1 MKRIFTLIASVFV
14 MGTNAQ
20 TYTWTNADNDND
32 FENPNNWNPMPM
44 FGFPS
49 AGESVIFDG
58 TVSNANCNLPND
70 NTLNLISMLA
80 SYTGVVNASAI
91 NLDIVNLNLAGGTL
105 SAPSGTLKSTHG
117 TLQQVGSGVFTN
129 NGGTVEHEIIN
140 TTVRNVNGTFN
151 FNNYALTV
159 TGSGNRTINF
169 NGSSTCANLS
179 FNNAATNLS
188 IRGTVNVTGNL
199 VLGGTSTSAAPN
211 NTGTIVFTGAGN
223 HTITGTGSALQ
234 SPIGRITFNTTGS
247 LTMSGNLTLAQNT
260 NGGIWT
266 TTNLGGI
273 NANNSTVTFGNTST
287 VTAGNSSTTRA
298 CFDNISIPTGS
309 TMILSGSSQVNV
321 TGNITNDGTLT
332 SNTGLIRLTGSTQ
345 ALSGTSTTT
354 LNALEVVTGGNK
366 TISSPLRILD
376 SIKVGVGTLAAG
388 GNVRLISTSS
398 LKGRIAEITGGGSIS
413 GNVTVET
420 FALGGTTDWA
430 VLGGSG
436 VNGLSFN
443 SWYGQ
448 IPMAIEG
455 SATDQ
460 TSTGGNYFESVQG
473 WNEADAYGYDTT
485 IVVGS
490 SIVSGKGYWVYLG
503 DALGSTGAIT
513 YNVTGSVVQGNV
525 SIPLTN
531 SAQTGFNLIANPY
544 ASPIS
549 WTRLRNG
556 NASVANAIYIYN
568 ADIGTTTSFAGGVS
582 SHGPGVGAQ
591 DDIPM
596 GQGFYVQAT
605 ANTNLTAQESNKVS
619 NNTGADQLLKTAKV
633 NQSNV
638 GEVFWLNFTGANDYD
653 KTAIRFHSGASNLFD
668 LEADAHKFYSSP
680 GYIGYPGVWT
690 KRTAIATKL
699 GNEEYSINSVN
710 PHTSSPIVMDVIT
723 RPYQSGVYTIS
734 AEGLENVT
742 SQNCLMLRD
751 KVTNT
756 IHDLR
761 SGDYTFNISDTTIA
775 ARFELTVCGTNYVAN
790 VASVNAENLVTIGQD
805 KNAAYVNLSFPNVTD
820 ATISVT
826 DILGRKVISDIKVRT
841 DKETVKL
848 DLPVNNEVLMITVTT
863 NEDRITKK
871 LVR

>member
-1 MKRIFTLIASVFV
+1 MKKIFILMFILISSF
-14 MGTNAQ
+14 GIAQ
-20 TYTWTNADNDND
+20 TYTWTNADMDND
-32 FENPNNWNPMPM
+32 FENPNNWNPVPM

-49 AGESVIFDG
+49 AGETVVFDG
-58 TVSNANCNLPND
+58 TVSNANCNMPND
-70 NTLNLISMLA
+70 NTLNLINMLA
-80 SYTGVVNASAI
+80 SYTGVLDASGI

-105 SAPSGTLKSTHG
+105 SAPTGTLKSLHG
-117 TLQQVGSGVFTN
+117 TIQQVGAGVFTN
-129 NGGTVEHEIIN
+129 NGGTVEHEVIN
-140 TTVRNVNGTFN
+140 STVRSVNGTFN
-151 FNNYALTV
+151 FGTYKFLSS
-159 TGSGNRTINF
+159 GSAGNRTINF
-169 NGSSTCANLS
+169 NGSSTAQNLILNPSTYS
-179 FNNAATNLS
+179 FSLRGS
-188 IRGTVNVTGNL
+188 INVTDRL
-199 VLGGTSTSAAPN
+199 DLLGSSTVAAPN
-211 NTGTIVFTGAGN
+211 NTGSIVFTGATTK
-223 HTITGTGSALQ
+223 TITGTTNPLEN
-234 SPIGRITFNTTGS
+234 RISRIVFNGTGDVV
-247 LTMSGNLTLAQNT
+247 MSGNLTVA
-260 NGGIWT
+260 NGWSVAAIGA
-266 TTNLGGI
+266 LSAG
-273 NANNSTVTFGNTST
+273 SSLVTFVGTPTIGAGNT
-287 VTAGNSSTTRA
+287 TATRA
-298 CFDNISIPTGS
+298 KFHSISVPTG
-309 TMILSGSSQVNV
+309 TTLSITGSGQIDVEDD
-321 TGNITNDGTLT
+321 ITNNGTLNT
-332 SNTGLIRLTGSTQ
+332 NTGLIRLTGSGVQ
-345 ALSGTSTTT
+345 SLSGSSTYTI
-354 LNALEVVTGGNK
+354 NALEITGSGNK
-366 TISSPLRILD
+366 TMASQVRILD
-376 SIKVGVGTLAAG
+376 SVKVGVGTLATG

-398 LKGRIAEITGGGSIS
+398 LKGRIAEITGGGSVS

-430 VLGGSG
+430 VLGGCG
-436 VNGLSFN
+436 VNGLTFN

-448 IPMAIEG
+448 IPMSIEG

-460 TSTGGNYFESVQG
+460 TSAGGNYFESVQG
-473 WNEADAYGYDTT
+473 WNEADGYGYDTT
-485 IVVGS
+485 IVVTS
-490 SIVSGKGYWVYLG
+490 PITTGKGYWVYLG
-503 DALGSTGAIT
+503 DALGSTGNIT

-525 SIPLTN
+525 TIPLTN

-619 NNTGADQLLKTAKV
+619 NNTGADPLLKTAKV
-633 NQSNV
+633 NQSNI

-668 LEADAHKFYSSP
+668 IEADAHKFYSSP

-710 PHTSSPIVMDVIT
+710 PNTSSPIVMDVIT
-723 RPYQSGVYTIS
+723 RPYQSGMYTIS

-761 SGDYTFNISDTTIA
+761 SGDYTFNISDTTIS

-790 VASVNAENLVTIGQD
+790 VTSVNAENVVTIGQD
-805 KNAAYVNLSFPNVTD
+805 KNAAYVNLSFPNVSD

-826 DILGRKVISDIKVRT
+826 NILGRKVISDVKVRT
-841 DKETVKL
+841 EKETVKL
-848 DLPVNNEVLMITVTT
+848 DLPINNEVLFITVTT
-863 NEDRITKK
+863 NENRITKK

>member
-1 MKRIFTLIASVFV
+1 MKKISVLILSLISFL
-14 MGTNAQ
+14 GSAQ
-20 TYTWTNADNDND
+20 TYTWTNADMDND
-32 FENPNNWNPMPM
+32 FENPNNWNPTPM

-49 AGESVIFDG
+49 SGESVIFDG
-58 TVSNANCNLPND
+58 SVSNTNCVFPND
-70 NTLNLISMLA
+70 NTLVLISML
-80 SYTGVVNASAI
+80 SNYTATLDASAI
-91 NLDIVNLNLAGGTL
+91 NLSIVNLNLAGGTL
-105 SAPSGTLKSTHG
+105 LAPSGLLDSNHG
-117 TLQQVGSGVFTN
+117 TLQQSGSGVFVHN
-129 NGGTVEHEIIN
+129 SGSVEHKIIN
-140 TTVRNVNGTFN
+140 TTARNVNGSFN
-151 FNNYALTV
+151 FNDYAVTV
-159 TGSGNRTINF
+159 TGTGNRTINF
-169 NGSSTCANLS
+169 NGSSTCANLTFS
-179 FNNAATNLS
+179 NAATNLS
-188 IRGTVNVTGNL
+188 VRGTINVTGNL
-199 VLGGTSTSAAPN
+199 LLAGTSTSAAPN

-234 SPIGRITFNTTGS
+234 SPLGRLTFNTTGD
-247 LTMSGNLTLAQNT
+247 LTMSGNITLAQNA

-266 TTNLGGI
+266 TTALNGI

-309 TMILSGSSQVNV
+309 TMILSGSSQINV

-332 SNTGLIRLTGSTQ
+332 SNTGLIRLTGGSQTIGG
-345 ALSGTSTTT
+345 ASTTT
-354 LNALEVVTGGNK
+354 LNALEVVTAGNK

-376 SIKVGVGTLAAG
+376 SVKVGVGTLAAG

-398 LKGRIAEITGGGSIS
+398 LKARIAEITGGGSVS

-420 FALGGTTDWA
+420 FAPGGTTDWA

-436 VNGLSFN
+436 IAGLTFN

-473 WNEADAYGYDTT
+473 WDETNTNGYDTT
-485 IVVGS
+485 IVVTS
-490 SIVSGKGYWVYLG
+490 PITTGKGYWVYLG
-503 DALGSTGAIT
+503 DAFGTTGAIT
-513 YNVTGSVVQGNV
+513 YNVSGNVVQGNV
-525 SIPLTN
+525 PIPLTN
-531 SAQTGFNLIANPY
+531 SAQGGFNLIANPY

-556 NASVANAIYIYN
+556 NAAVANAIYVYN
-568 ADIGTTTSFAGGVS
+568 ADVGTTTSFVSGAS

-596 GQGFYVQAT
+596 GQGFYVQALS
-605 ANTNLTAQESNKVS
+605 NTNLTAQESNKVS
-619 NNTGADQLLKTAKV
+619 NNTGADPLLKTAKISQ
-633 NQSNV
+633 NNV

-668 LEADAHKFYSSP
+668 FDADAHKFYSSP
-680 GYIGYPGVWT
+680 GYLGYPGVWT
-690 KRTAIATKL
+690 KRTSVATKL

-710 PHTSSPIVMDVIT
+710 PNTSNPIVMDVIT

-751 KVTNT
+751 KVTNA

-775 ARFELTVCGTNYVAN
+775 ARFELTICGTNYVAN
-790 VASVNAENLVTIGQD
+790 VANISAESLVTVGQD
-805 KNAAYVNLSFPNVTD
+805 RNAAYVNLAYPNVTD

-826 DILGRKVISDIKVRT
+826 NILGRKVISDVKVKT

-848 DLPVNNEVLMITVTT
+848 DLPINNEVLFITVTT
-863 NEDRITKK
+863 NENRITKK

>member
-1 MKRIFTLIASVFV
+1 MAKS
-14 MGTNAQ
+14 Q
-20 TYTWTNADNDND
+20 PYTWTNADNDFD
-32 FENPNNWNPMPM
+32 FENPNNWNPMPL

-49 AGESVIFDG
+49 AGDNVIFDG
-58 TVSNANCNLPND
+58 SVTTDNCIMPND
-70 NTLNLISMLA
+70 NTLNQISMIA
-80 SYTGVVNASAI
+80 SYTGTLDASGI
-91 NLDIVNLNLAGGTL
+91 NLSIVNLNLAGGTL
-105 SAPSGTLKSTHG
+105 LAPSGLLFSNHG
-117 TLQQVGSGVFTN
+117 TIQQSGSGVFVHN
-129 NGGTVEHEIIN
+129 SGTVQHDIIN
-140 TTVRNVNGTFN
+140 STVRNVNGSFN
-151 FNNYALTV
+151 FGTYMMSAGGTTV
-159 TGSGNRTINF
+159 NMNRIINF
-169 NGSSTCANLS
+169 NGTSTCLNLS
-179 FNNAATNLS
+179 LMPSSYNLAV
-188 IRGTVNVTGNL
+188 RGTMGVSGNL
-199 VLGGTSTSAAPN
+199 LLSSTSTSAAPN
-211 NTGTIVFTGAGN
+211 NTGTINFTGAGN

-234 SPIGRITFNTTGS
+234 CPLGRLTFNTTGN
-247 LTMSGNLTLAQNT
+247 LTMIGNITLAQNA

-266 TTNLGGI
+266 ATALNGI
-273 NANNSTVTFGNTST
+273 NANNSTVTFLNTST

-309 TMILSGSSQVNV
+309 TMILSGSSQINV

-332 SNTGLIRLTGSTQ
+332 SNTGLIRLTGGAQT
-345 ALSGTSTTT
+345 LSGASTTT

-376 SIKVGVGTLAAG
+376 SVKVGVGTLAAG

-398 LKGRIAEITGGGSIS
+398 LKGRIAEITGGGSVS

-430 VLGGSG
+430 VLGGCG
-436 VNGLSFN
+436 VNGLTFN

-448 IPMAIEG
+448 IPMSIEG

-460 TSTGGNYFESVQG
+460 TSAGGNYFESVQG
-473 WNEADAYGYDTT
+473 WNEADGYGYDTT
-485 IVVGS
+485 IVVTS
-490 SIVSGKGYWVYLG
+490 PITTGKGYWVYLG
-503 DALGSTGAIT
+503 DALGSTGNIT

-525 SIPLTN
+525 TIPLTN

-619 NNTGADQLLKTAKV
+619 NNTGSDPLLKTAKV
-633 NQSNV
+633 NQSNI

-668 LEADAHKFYSSP
+668 IEADAHKFYSSP

-710 PHTSSPIVMDVIT
+710 PNTSSPIVMDVIT
-723 RPYQSGVYTIS
+723 RPYQSGMYTIS

-761 SGDYTFNISDTTIA
+761 SGDYTFNISDTTIS

-790 VASVNAENLVTIGQD
+790 VTSVNAENVVTIGQD
-805 KNAAYVNLSFPNVTD
+805 KNAAYVNLSFPNVSD

-826 DILGRKVISDIKVRT
+826 NILGRKVISDVKVRT
-841 DKETVKL
+841 EKETVKL
-848 DLPVNNEVLMITVTT
+848 DLPINNEVLFITVTT
-863 NEDRITKK
+863 NENRITKK